1 MTEDTLLPFD
11 LPAVK
16 RKKEA
21 SGFKARTIHRLR
33 EVDPRIGGSRQDG
46 EKPLDCGLLAVDET
60 SMVDVL
66 LKRALLAAVSDEAAL
81 PIGGDVNQL
90 SSVGPRQVLVGQK
103 KGVAIAVRNT

>member
-66 LKRALLAAVSDEAAL
+66 LKGTSKNS
-81 PIGGDVNQL
+81 PF
-90 SSVGPRQVLVGQK
+90 S
-103 KGVAIAVRNT
+103 GVVDLESGCRFVDSGRRG